1 MADESQQEAFE
12 RVQKLLEEA
21 ILRDYPNPERIG
33 CPGTDALKRIAFE
46 DVPPTSDPAWQH
58 TIRCAPCYTEF
69 LQLRADYKARR
80 QKARAY
86 KRYAVGGLA
95 ASVLICLVW
104 IFGWTTTTRRS
115 LDEYRDLSQVRTLR
129 GEGESSEPKLT
140 FPAADLHLTFKLP
153 VGSREGAYEIFVIP
167 QGGSKAVASAT
178 GNAVLLNGDDV
189 LRLKLDLS
197 SLAPGMYQLDF
208 RRDGWDWMLLNC
220 RIVAPK

>member
-1 MADESQQEAFE
+1 MADEAQQEAFE

-33 CPGTDALKRIAFE
+33 CPGTDALKRIAFQ
-46 DVPPTSDPAWQH
+46 DVAPTSDPAWQH

-69 LQLRADYKARR
+69 LQLRTDYKARR

-129 GEGESSEPKLT
+129 GEAESSEPKLT
-140 FPAADLHLTFKLP
+140 FPAADLNLRFKLP
-153 VGSREGAYEIFVIP
+153 VGSGDGAYELFVIP
-167 QGGSKAVASAT
+167 QSGSKPVANAV
-178 GNAVLLNGDDV
+178 GNAVLANGDAI
-189 LRLKLDLS
+189 LKLKIDLS
-197 SLAPGMYQLDF
+197 SIKPGIYELDF
-208 RRDGWDWMLLNC
+208 RRHGWDWMLLNC
-220 RIVAPK
+220 RIVPSK

>member
-33 CPGTDALKRIAFE
+33 CPGTDALKRIAFQ

-69 LQLRADYKARR
+69 LQLRADYKTRR

-104 IFGWTTTTRRS
+104 IFGWATTTRRS

-129 GEGESSEPKLT
+129 GEAESSEPKLT
-140 FPAADLHLTFKLP
+140 FPAAHLNLRFKLP
-153 VGSREGAYEIFVIP
+153 IGSREGTYEVFVLP
-167 QGGSKAVASAT
+167 QGQSKPVANAT
-178 GNAVLLNGDDV
+178 GNAVMSGGDAI

-197 SLAPGMYQLDF
+197 NVKPGVYQLDF

-220 RIVAPK
+220 RIVLAK

>member
-1 MADESQQEAFE
+1 MADESQQETFE

-33 CPGTDALKRIAFE
+33 CPGTDALKRIAFQ

-69 LQLRADYKARR
+69 LQLRADHKARR
-80 QKARAY
+80 QRGRVY
-86 KRYAVGGLA
+86 RRYALGGLA

-104 IFGWTTTTRRS
+104 IFGWTSTSQRS

-129 GEGESSEPKLT
+129 GEAESSEPKLT

-153 VGSREGAYEIFVIP
+153 VGSRAGAYEVFVIP
-167 QGGSKAVASAT
+167 QSGSKAAASAT
-178 GNAVLLNGDDV
+178 GNAALSGGDAILK
-189 LRLKLDLS
+189 LRLNLS
-197 SLAPGMYQLDF
+197 GLKPGIYQLDF

-220 RIVAPK
+220 RVIARK